1 MDGYKIKRIR
11 GDKMETGTIML
22 VIGIVGI
29 LICMI
34 ILVLLPGLFKK
45 QRKKLLEEIVKEF

>member
-45 QRKKLLEEIVKEF
+45 QREKLLEEIEKEI